1 MRSAFDDWWDSD
13 YDDSTNPYTKD
24 SACYWAWAGWQAAKA
39 ESRSYRE
46 AYPDNFVKEWVGLTI
61 GETAIIVKM
70 LERGNFMVAIAAVEA
85 KLKEKNT

>member
-24 SACYWAWAGWQAAKA
+24 SACYWAWAGWQAAQA

-46 AYPDNFVKEWVGLTI
+46 AYPDNFVKEWVGLTEADI
-61 GETAIIVKM
+61 DSLNLTSATKSD
-70 LERGNFMVAIAAVEA
+70 IADIEA
-85 KLKEKNT
+85 KLMEKNT